1 MSTLS
6 VQHLTFSYQG
16 KKVFSDFQHEF
27 SEGINY
33 VIGKNGSGKSTLMK
47 LLATILTPDKG
58 ELSLNGVSYKKVRDI
73 RKVLSYIPQEFNIYP
88 EITVRELLDYIA
100 SVKFSKRNLP
110 RVEEVLTELDLRE
123 YASVRMKALSTG
135 TRKRVAIAQ
144 AILKVPQLILC
155 DEPTA
160 GLDGDNRASFNRILR
175 KISEKHTDTIILYAT
190 HIPDDI
196 DRDSDIALRL
206 GDVHE

>member
-144 AILKVPQLILC
+144 AILNVPQLILC

-160 GLDGDNRASFNRILR
+160 GLDEDNRAMFNSTLR
-175 KISEKHTDTIILYAT
+175 EISEKHADTIILYAT
-190 HIPDDI
+190 HIPEDI